1 MWNLILRPTDPGPLV
16 PDCYFGNQFRLRFR
30 LKDRSICSNCIKSNQ
45 LCKQPKPIF
54 VEMMILEL
62 SRTVLDKIK
71 ANTFI
76 MSISPSTPFSLNWS
90 LPTTLFY
97 FHETDEFEGTW
108 YFIPNYRSPRIS
120 SVVSQKDHKLGGW
133 LRTVRNMA
141 ITKRYSRN
149 WAVSASRCIQT

>member
-1 MWNLILRPTDPGPLV
+1 MDFFYLVSKLMLRPTGPPTPGPSV
-16 PDCYFGNQFRLRFR
+16 PDCDFENQFRWRFR

-54 VEMMILEL
+54 NEMMILEL

-120 SVVSQKDHKLGGW
+120 SVIFSEFAYID
-133 LRTVRNMA
+133 RTKKPA
-141 ITKRYSRN
+141 DG
-149 WAVSASRCIQT
+149 